1 MNAQI
6 VIKMLGMMELTKIML
21 VMVLMTLMVEGDLE
35 EQLVVDTNLG
45 KVRGERRLSDT
56 NKEVDVWAS
65 IPFAEPPTGKL
76 R

>member
-6 VIKMLGMMELTKIML
+6 LIKMLGMMELTKIML

-35 EQLVVDTNLG
+35 EELLVETTLG

-56 NKEVDVWAS
+56 NKEVDVWSS

>member
-6 VIKMLGMMELTKIML
+6 LIKMLGMMELTKIML

-35 EQLVVDTNLG
+35 EELLVETTLG
-45 KVRGERRLSDT
+45 KVRGDRRLSDT
-56 NKEVDVWAS
+56 NKEVDVWS
-65 IPFAEPPTGKL
+65 RIPFAEPPTGKL